1 MWGRSTLEAGPLS
14 IALPSLA
21 FTEVQRALSSGADTD
36 EAPALAALP
45 DFDTVYREQ
54 RGRVLGAVRAIIG
67 PSDEVDDVVQLAFI
81 EIHRCLDRFEGRS
94 RLSTWCYRIAI
105 NVALQHLRKKRRKR
119 WLMLGVT
126 GDESA
131 EVAMPVHSA
140 RRLEDR
146 EILEKVYRAVDTL
159 SEKKRVVWVL
169 HEMQGQDPNEIAE
182 LLSIPMNTVR
192 SRLLAARRDLM
203 DELARMGVTPDG
215 GLR

>member
-1 MWGRSTLEAGPLS
+1 MTSR
-14 IALPSLA
+14 
-21 FTEVQRALSSGADTD
+21 ADTD
-36 EAPALAALP
+36 EPQALAAVP
-45 DFDTVYREQ
+45 GFDTVYREQ
-54 RGRVLGAVRAIIG
+54 RGRVLGAVRAILG

-126 GDESA
+126 GEESTDLP
-131 EVAMPVHSA
+131 MPVHST

-159 SEKKRVVWVL
+159 SEKKRVVWIL
-169 HEMQGQDPNEIAE
+169 HELQGQDPNEIAE

-215 GLR
+215 GSQ

>member
-1 MWGRSTLEAGPLS
+1 M
-14 IALPSLA
+14 
-21 FTEVQRALSSGADTD
+21 SSGADTD
-36 EAPALAALP
+36 EAPALAGLP
-45 DFDTVYREQ
+45 GFDTVYREQ

-105 NVALQHLRKKRRKR
+105 NVALQHLRKRRRKR

-126 GDESA
+126 GEEAA
-131 EVAMPVHSA
+131 EVAGPVHST

-169 HEMQGQDPNEIAE
+169 HELEGQDPTEIAE
-182 LLSIPMNTVR
+182 LLGIPMNTVR

-215 GLR
+215 GTR